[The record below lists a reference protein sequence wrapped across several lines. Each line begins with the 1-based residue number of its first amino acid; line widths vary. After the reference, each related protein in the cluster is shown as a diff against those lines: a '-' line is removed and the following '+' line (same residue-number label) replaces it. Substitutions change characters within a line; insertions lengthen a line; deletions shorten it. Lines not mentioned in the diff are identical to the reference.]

1 MRMKVSD
8 MRNVLK
14 VLGTFQKD
22 KRSDE
27 VLCEPV
33 SVNNGQPLMLYAVKG
48 VNGKISEWSLLNEDD
63 EVLLSSEKFRVLL
76 Y

>member
-1 MRMKVSD
+1 MRMRVDDIRKVFKTL
-8 MRNVLK
+8 N
-14 VLGTFQKD
+14 TFQKD

-27 VLCEPV
+27 VFCEPV
-33 SVNNGQPLMLYAVKG
+33 SVNNGQLLMLYAVKG